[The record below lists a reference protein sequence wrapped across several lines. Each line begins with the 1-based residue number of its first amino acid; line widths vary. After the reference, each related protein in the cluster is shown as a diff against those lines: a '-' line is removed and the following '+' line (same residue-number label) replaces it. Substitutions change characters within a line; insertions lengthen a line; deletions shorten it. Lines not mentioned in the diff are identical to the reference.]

1 MARLEL
7 DCSTSL
13 MTVGAVR
20 RRYLGWGAEVGVAV
34 GGRVPGV
41 RHIEDGGVPGVGLV
55 GGAGDPQLFRL
66 FKQRWS
72 CDLFPGRAWASW
84 EAEWREVWL
93 GRSEGGA
100 MEGVGGRG
108 EER

>member
-1 MARLEL
+1 M
-7 DCSTSL
+7 
-13 MTVGAVR
+13 
-20 RRYLGWGAEVGVAV
+20 
-34 GGRVPGV
+34 GGT
-41 RHIEDGGVPGVGLV
+41 
-55 GGAGDPQLFRL
+55 GDLQIFRL

-100 MEGVGGRG
+100 MEGVGGRE